1 MLGCGSSWIRGGLS
15 VFLWFSLLSVS
26 VGETRGLTVSQLD
39 RLNPK
44 VESTSRLL
52 SVCRELLRNE
62 QHAAAVPFLEEVVFR
77 LEDDSEK
84 KAQQTLA
91 FSIFQLADCSMK
103 LGEYERAAEGFR
115 RFADLFDLDPQ
126 RNDARLLAAECFS
139 LVGLWAEAEAEAASV
154 LDDVP
159 LEDEMERSVLR
170 LFAEACF
177 EQKKWV
183 DSIEPLRK
191 LFRFSQSDEDRS
203 RASVM
208 LVTSY
213 ARLNQFAELFRF
225 LPYCNQL
232 SRHELALNVALLEA
246 GDYQYHQAAFSEALL
261 LYREVV
267 SLEEIKAYQWNR
279 LNFLEQQIV
288 AFRPG
293 MGRSLAAHQEA
304 RLEIEKK
311 VAAQRVRIDQ
321 VEQFIN
327 YDVELLLRMGQA
339 SHQLKRHWLTYTLYQ
354 ALMERYPAS
363 EVADQAHYA
372 SFTVLLDEAEW
383 LLAKQEGYAYL
394 HERSEGLFWDDAAL
408 NLLQLH
414 MQEEQWDAALTLGL
428 QVREERLDYPYADQ
442 LGYVLGYIYFKQFNF
457 VSALHHFSEVLD
469 RYPTSSLR
477 EMVSFWKGLTHL
489 YLTQFDEAMVSFRS
503 FLSEPDFVNAV
514 LREEALYR
522 LGMSQYGA
530 TQYEASEQTFLDFVE
545 QYPDGR
551 LASEAFAMLGDLRA
565 AEGSLEEGIVW
576 YGRALN
582 SAEGLDQYNYPFF
595 QRARVWKLQDAHE
608 IIVENMQAYM
618 EDWKEQ
624 ADFARAVSMSM
635 DALEAMNDYP
645 KALSCL
651 LDRLEEFGGDP
662 ELAGVDRL
670 QERLIA
676 DYKKASLLA
685 YQDVIL
691 EWVSER
697 LEQIETESEVLA
709 LRYHTVMA
717 ALQNVEAREPHL
729 AVLLQERAVKLAG
742 PLGLSRI
749 AEYALEKE
757 RYELVLLAEQ
767 QILNRDDRSL
777 SGLEV
782 RVAAL
787 DARMGLQD
795 YEDINSLSA
804 EILEQYG
811 YGVQLTGVAR
821 VRAGDAL
828 RFQGRYEEAISLY
841 EEVLATRE
849 WRGGLTPEVL
859 FWMGSCR
866 MALGQW
872 AEAFAYY
879 QRIYVLYGGYP
890 AWVAKA
896 YIESMNCLEAL
907 GGREEELMQTCREM
921 ILIPALAFFP
931 ETDIARAWLE
941 RLSGEIRP

>member
-1 MLGCGSSWIRGGLS
+1 MLFYGSYWIRGGLF
-15 VFLWFSLLSVS
+15 VFLWIFLSSVS

-62 QHAAAVPFLEEVVFR
+62 QHAAAVPFFEEVVFR

-103 LGEYERAAEGFR
+103 LGEYERAAVGFR

-126 RNDARLLAAECFS
+126 RNEARVLAAECFS
-139 LVGLWAEAEAEAASV
+139 LVGLWAEAEVEAACV
-154 LDDVP
+154 LDEVP

-177 EQKKWV
+177 EQKKWA

-191 LFRFSQSDEDRS
+191 LFRFSQGDEDRS

-267 SLEEIKAYQWNR
+267 SLEEIRVFQRNR
-279 LNFLEQQIV
+279 LKFLNQQIS

-293 MGRSLAAHQEA
+293 MGRSLAAHQEE

-311 VAAQRVRIDQ
+311 MTAQRLRIKQ
-321 VEQFIN
+321 VEQFID

-339 SHQLKRHWLTYTLYQ
+339 AHQLKRHWLTYTLYR

-372 SFTVLLDEAEW
+372 SFTVLLDEGEW
-383 LLAKQEGYAYL
+383 LLAKQVGYAYL

-408 NLLQLH
+408 NLIQLH
-414 MQEEQWDAALTLGL
+414 MQEEQWDVALKLGL

-457 VSALHHFSEVLD
+457 TSALDCFSEVLS
-469 RYPTSSLR
+469 RYPASNLC
-477 EMVSFWKGLTHL
+477 EVVSFWRGLTQL
-489 YLTQFDEAMVSFRS
+489 YLTQFDEAIVSFRS
-503 FLSEPDFVNAV
+503 FLSEPDFVDA
-514 LREEALYR
+514 LLKEEALYR

-530 TQYEASEQTFLDFVE
+530 MQYEVSEETFLDFVE

-551 LASEAFAMLGDLRA
+551 LTSEAFAMLGDLRA
-565 AEGSLEEGIVW
+565 AEGSLEEGVVW
-576 YGRALN
+576 YGRALL
-582 SAEGLDQYNYPFF
+582 SAEGLDQYNYAFF
-595 QRARVWKLQDAHE
+595 QRAKVWKLQDAHE

-618 EDWKEQ
+618 DHWKER
-624 ADFARAVSMSM
+624 ADLARAVSMSM

-645 KALSCL
+645 KALSLL
-651 LDRLEEFGGDP
+651 LDRLEEFGGDS

-676 DYKKASLLA
+676 DYKKTSLLA

-691 EWVSER
+691 EWVIER
-697 LEQIETESEVLA
+697 LAQVDRENEVLA
-709 LRYHTVMA
+709 LRYHTVLA
-717 ALQNVEAREPHL
+717 SLQDVEKREPHL
-729 AVLLQERAVKLAG
+729 NVLLKERAVKLAG

-749 AEYALEKE
+749 AKYALEKE

-795 YEDINSLSA
+795 YEEINALSA

-811 YGVQLTGVAR
+811 YGILLTGVAR

-828 RFQGRYEEAISLY
+828 RLQGRFEEAISLY
-841 EEVLATRE
+841 EEVLSARE
-849 WRGGLTPEVL
+849 WRGELTPQVL

-866 MALGQW
+866 KALGQW
-872 AEAFAYY
+872 EEAFAYY

-896 YIESMNCLEAL
+896 YIESMNCLEIL
-907 GGREEELMQTCREM
+907 GEREEELLRTCREM
-921 ILIPALAFFP
+921 ISIPALASFP
-931 ETDIARAWLE
+931 ETEIARGWLE
-941 RLSGEIRP
+941 RLGGEIIR

>member
-1 MLGCGSSWIRGGLS
+1 MLFYGSYWIRGGLF
-15 VFLWFSLLSVS
+15 VFLWIFLSSVS

-62 QHAAAVPFLEEVVFR
+62 QHAAAVPFFEEVVFR

-103 LGEYERAAEGFR
+103 LGEYERAAVGFR

-126 RNDARLLAAECFS
+126 RNEARVLAAECFS
-139 LVGLWAEAEAEAASV
+139 LVGLWAEAEVEAACV
-154 LDDVP
+154 LDEVP

-177 EQKKWV
+177 EQKKWA

-191 LFRFSQSDEDRS
+191 LFRFSQGDEDRS

-267 SLEEIKAYQWNR
+267 SLEEIRVFQRNR
-279 LNFLEQQIV
+279 LKFLNQQIS

-293 MGRSLAAHQEA
+293 MGRSLAAHQEE

-311 VAAQRVRIDQ
+311 MTAQRLRIKQ
-321 VEQFIN
+321 VEQFID

-339 SHQLKRHWLTYTLYQ
+339 AHQLKRHWLTYTLYR

-372 SFTVLLDEAEW
+372 SFTVLLDEGEW
-383 LLAKQEGYAYL
+383 LLAKQVGYAYL

-408 NLLQLH
+408 NLIQLH
-414 MQEEQWDAALTLGL
+414 MQEEQWDVALKLGL

-457 VSALHHFSEVLD
+457 TSALDCFSEVLS
-469 RYPTSSLR
+469 RYPASNLC
-477 EMVSFWKGLTHL
+477 EVVSFWRGLTQL
-489 YLTQFDEAMVSFRS
+489 YLTQFDEAIVSFRS
-503 FLSEPDFVNAV
+503 FLSEPDFVDA
-514 LREEALYR
+514 LLKEEALYR

-530 TQYEASEQTFLDFVE
+530 MQYEVSEETFLDFVE

-551 LASEAFAMLGDLRA
+551 LTSEAFAMLGDLRA
-565 AEGSLEEGIVW
+565 AEGSLEEGVVW
-576 YGRALN
+576 YGRALL
-582 SAEGLDQYNYPFF
+582 SAEGLDQYNYAFF
-595 QRARVWKLQDAHE
+595 QRAKVWKLQDAHE

-618 EDWKEQ
+618 DHWKER
-624 ADFARAVSMSM
+624 ADLARAVSMSM

-645 KALSCL
+645 KALSLL
-651 LDRLEEFGGDP
+651 LDRLEEFGGDS

-676 DYKKASLLA
+676 DYKKTSLLA

-691 EWVSER
+691 EWVIER
-697 LEQIETESEVLA
+697 LAQVDRENEVLA
-709 LRYHTVMA
+709 LRYHTVLA
-717 ALQNVEAREPHL
+717 SLQDVEKREPHL
-729 AVLLQERAVKLAG
+729 NVLLKERAVKLAG

-749 AEYALEKE
+749 AKDALEKE

-795 YEDINSLSA
+795 YEEINALSA

-811 YGVQLTGVAR
+811 YGILLTGVAR

-828 RFQGRYEEAISLY
+828 RLQGRFEEAISLY
-841 EEVLATRE
+841 EEVLSARE
-849 WRGGLTPEVL
+849 WRGELTPQVL

-866 MALGQW
+866 KALGQW
-872 AEAFAYY
+872 EEAFAYY

-896 YIESMNCLEAL
+896 YIESMNCLEIL
-907 GGREEELMQTCREM
+907 GEREEELLRTCREM
-921 ILIPALAFFP
+921 ISIPALASFP
-931 ETDIARAWLE
+931 ETEIARGWLE
-941 RLSGEIRP
+941 RLGGEIIR